1 MDSVNITDEDYWDA
15 LDSYF
20 AEPDVTGCFTIQDIS
35 DRYYD
40 GRRNKAVGH
49 IRRAVKA
56 GKVEFVG
63 KVDGQ
68 NYYRFVG

>member
-1 MDSVNITDEDYWDA
+1 MGVEDITAEDIWA
-15 LDSYF
+15 ELDSYF